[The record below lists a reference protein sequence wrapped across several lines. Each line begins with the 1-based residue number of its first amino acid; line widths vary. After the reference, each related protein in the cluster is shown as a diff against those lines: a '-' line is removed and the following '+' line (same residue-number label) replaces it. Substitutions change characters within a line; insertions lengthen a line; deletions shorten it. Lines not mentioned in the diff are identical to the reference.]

1 MKRPAGVRIEHPGPV
16 NTSRTTNP
24 AASGTPFGT
33 PHMDILLLV
42 DLQNDFL
49 PGGTLSVIHG
59 DQVIGVANQLQQHFD
74 TTLATQDW
82 HPPHHTSF
90 AANHPGHQ
98 AGEVLELHGIAQILW
113 PVHCVQ
119 ETPGAEFAPQLNT
132 SPIQHVFAKG
142 TDPHIDSYSGFFD
155 NGGQRSTGLEE
166 HLRQY
171 TAIRLFV
178 MGLATDYCVQFTVLD
193 ALRLGFETVL
203 VTDGCRGVD
212 QSAGDSAAAVTR
224 MNSEGARLMTS
235 DRVIRER
242 LTTS

>member
-1 MKRPAGVRIEHPGPV
+1 
-16 NTSRTTNP
+16 
-24 AASGTPFGT
+24 
-33 PHMDILLLV
+33 MDILLLI
-42 DLQNDFL
+42 DLQNDFC
-49 PGGTLSVIHG
+49 PGGTLPVTHG

-98 AGEVLELHGIAQILW
+98 VGEVLELHGIPQILW

-119 ETPGAEFAPQLNT
+119 ETPGAEFATQLNT
-132 SPIQHVFAKG
+132 KRIQHVFAKG
-142 TDPHIDSYSGFFD
+142 TDPHIASYSGFFD

-171 TAIRLFV
+171 AAIRLFV

-212 QSAGDSAAAVTR
+212 QAAGDSVAAVTR

-235 DRVIRER
+235 DHVIRKR